1 MPEGSEDFQQG
12 DVPSYFVWNELRYIR
27 RKVDS
32 LEQKVLYMFG
42 TFTAITVAIAVVEF
56 IGKTK

>member
-1 MPEGSEDFQQG
+1 MPNDDDQIAN
-12 DVPSYFVWNELRYIR
+12 VPPALLWNELRYIR
-27 RKVDS
+27 KKVDS

-56 IGKTK
+56 VQRTK